1 MGRPFLALEELGATP
16 GLFGA
21 EELRLFTNARSF
33 SMRLFRTLVCLI
45 LIAFFT
51 GCACRTKTRAADADA
66 NVPQAQVGQELA
78 DVNFAFDR
86 YDLSTA
92 AKGILAQNADWLKEN
107 PQTSI
112 VVEGHCDER
121 GTREY
126 NLVLGQKRAQAAYD
140 YLRGLGISD
149 DRMSTVSYGEDLPLD
164 PRSNEVAW
172 AKNRRAHFRV
182 ER

>member
-1 MGRPFLALEELGATP
+1 
-16 GLFGA
+16 
-21 EELRLFTNARSF
+21 
-33 SMRLFRTLVCLI
+33 MRLFRTLVCLI
-45 LIAFFT
+45 LVAFFS
-51 GCACRTKTRAADADA
+51 GCACRTKTRAPDAD
-66 NVPQAQVGQELA
+66 NVPLAEAGQELE
-78 DVNFAFDR
+78 DINFAFDR
-86 YDLSTA
+86 YDLSSTA
-92 AKGILAQNADWLKEN
+92 KSALAKNGDWLKEN
-107 PQTSI
+107 SSTSI

-140 YLRGLGISD
+140 YLRGLGVADS
-149 DRMSTVSYGEDLPLD
+149 RMSTVSYGEDLPLD